1 MMRSRPLLAALFL
14 AAVATLPLTALGA
27 QAAPPQAPVPRA
39 PAVLNLTGKWLIT
52 ITTDAGGT
60 ATPTVTLTQKG
71 DSLSGRYSSQML
83 GEADVVGT
91 VGKDGAFE
99 FRFEVQGAAV
109 VYTGRVES
117 QDALKGTAK
126 FGEVTSGPFTAKRQ

>member
-1 MMRSRPLLAALFL
+1 MRSRPLLAALF
-14 AAVATLPLTALGA
+14 AAAAATLPHTALRA
-27 QAAPPQAPVPRA
+27 QAAAPRAPQAPA
-39 PAVLNLTGKWLIT
+39 AASLTGKWLIT

-60 ATPTVTLTQKG
+60 TTPTVTLTQQG

-91 VGKDGAFE
+91 VGKDGVFE
-99 FRFEVQGAAV
+99 FSFEVQGTTV

-117 QDALKGTAK
+117 KDALKGTAK
-126 FGEVTSGPFTAKRQ
+126 IGDVTGGPFTAKRQ